1 MSDLSRFLKKNKKL
15 KENVQYAVTKSLTDE
30 KGQPLLWE
38 IRPLTSK
45 ETNRLTDECTFQ
57 EQVPGKPNVF
67 RNKIN
72 STKLLQKMMVAS
84 VVFPNLNDKDL
95 QDSYG
100 VMTPEE
106 LITEMV
112 DDPGEYNNFGKY
124 LNELNFKS
132 STGSSLTIDSEGNGT
147 FKDYIKSFVIKK

>member
-1 MSDLSRFLKKNKKL
+1 MSDLNRFLKKNKKL

-67 RNKIN
+67 KNKIN

-124 LNELNFKS
+124 LNELNGFN
-132 STGSSLTIDSEGNGT
+132 EGINE
-147 FKDYIKSFVIKK
+147 KVEEAKN

>member
-1 MSDLSRFLKKNKKL
+1 MSDLSIFLKKNKKL

-124 LNELNFKS
+124 LNELNGFN
-132 STGSSLTIDSEGNGT
+132 EGINE
-147 FKDYIKSFVIKK
+147 KVEEAKN

>member
-72 STKLLQKMMVAS
+72 STKLLQKMMVVS

-124 LNELNFKS
+124 LNELNGFN
-132 STGSSLTIDSEGNGT
+132 EGINE
-147 FKDYIKSFVIKK
+147 KVEEAKN

>member
-45 ETNRLTDECTFQ
+45 ETNKLTDECTFQ
-57 EQVPGKPNVF
+57 EQVPGKQNVF

-124 LNELNFKS
+124 LNELNGFN
-132 STGSSLTIDSEGNGT
+132 EGINE
-147 FKDYIKSFVIKK
+147 KVEEAKN

>member
-124 LNELNFKS
+124 LNELNGFN
-132 STGSSLTIDSEGNGT
+132 EGINE
-147 FKDYIKSFVIKK
+147 KVDEAKN

>member
-72 STKLLQKMMVAS
+72 STKLLQKMMAAS

-124 LNELNFKS
+124 LNELNGFN
-132 STGSSLTIDSEGNGT
+132 EGINE
-147 FKDYIKSFVIKK
+147 KVEEAKN

>member
-57 EQVPGKPNVF
+57 EQVTGKPNVF

-124 LNELNFKS
+124 LNELNGFN
-132 STGSSLTIDSEGNGT
+132 EGINE
-147 FKDYIKSFVIKK
+147 KVEEAKN

>member
-1 MSDLSRFLKKNKKL
+1 MSDLRRFLKKNKKL

-124 LNELNFKS
+124 LNELNGFN
-132 STGSSLTIDSEGNGT
+132 EGINE
-147 FKDYIKSFVIKK
+147 KVEEAKN

>member
-45 ETNRLTDECTFQ
+45 ETNKLTDECTFQ

-124 LNELNFKS
+124 LNELNGFN
-132 STGSSLTIDSEGNGT
+132 EGINE
-147 FKDYIKSFVIKK
+147 KVEEAKN

>member
-38 IRPLTSK
+38 IRPLSSK

-124 LNELNFKS
+124 LNELNGFN
-132 STGSSLTIDSEGNGT
+132 EGINE
-147 FKDYIKSFVIKK
+147 KVEEAKN

>member
-57 EQVPGKPNVF
+57 EQVPGKPNIF

-124 LNELNFKS
+124 LNELNGFN
-132 STGSSLTIDSEGNGT
+132 EGINE
-147 FKDYIKSFVIKK
+147 KVEEAKN

>member
-30 KGQPLLWE
+30 KGQPLLWK

-124 LNELNFKS
+124 LNELNGFN
-132 STGSSLTIDSEGNGT
+132 EGINE
-147 FKDYIKSFVIKK
+147 KVEEAKN

>member
-67 RNKIN
+67 KNKIN

-124 LNELNFKS
+124 LNELNGFN
-132 STGSSLTIDSEGNGT
+132 EGINE
-147 FKDYIKSFVIKK
+147 KVEEAKN

>member
-84 VVFPNLNDKDL
+84 AVFPNLNDKDL

-124 LNELNFKS
+124 LNELNGFN
-132 STGSSLTIDSEGNGT
+132 EGINE
-147 FKDYIKSFVIKK
+147 KVEEAKN

>member
-124 LNELNFKS
+124 LNELNGFNDGINEKV
-132 STGSSLTIDSEGNGT
+132 EEAKN
-147 FKDYIKSFVIKK
+147 

>member
-124 LNELNFKS
+124 LNELNGFNK
-132 STGSSLTIDSEGNGT
+132 GINEKVEEAKN
-147 FKDYIKSFVIKK
+147 

>member
-1 MSDLSRFLKKNKKL
+1 M
-15 KENVQYAVTKSLTDE
+15 
-30 KGQPLLWE
+30 
-38 IRPLTSK
+38 
-45 ETNRLTDECTFQ
+45 
-57 EQVPGKPNVF
+57 PGKPNVF

-124 LNELNFKS
+124 LNELNGFN
-132 STGSSLTIDSEGNGT
+132 EGINE
-147 FKDYIKSFVIKK
+147 KVEEAKN

>member
-1 MSDLSRFLKKNKKL
+1 M
-15 KENVQYAVTKSLTDE
+15 QYAVTKSLTDE

-45 ETNRLTDECTFQ
+45 ETNKLTDECTFQ

-124 LNELNFKS
+124 LNELNGFN
-132 STGSSLTIDSEGNGT
+132 EGINE
-147 FKDYIKSFVIKK
+147 KVEEAKN

>member
-124 LNELNFKS
+124 LNELNGFN
-132 STGSSLTIDSEGNGT
+132 EGTNE
-147 FKDYIKSFVIKK
+147 KVEEAKN

>member
-95 QDSYG
+95 QDSYE

-124 LNELNFKS
+124 LNELNGFN
-132 STGSSLTIDSEGNGT
+132 EGINE
-147 FKDYIKSFVIKK
+147 KVEEAKN

>member
-95 QDSYG
+95 QDSYR

-124 LNELNFKS
+124 LNELNGFN
-132 STGSSLTIDSEGNGT
+132 EGINE
-147 FKDYIKSFVIKK
+147 KVEEAKN

>member
-1 MSDLSRFLKKNKKL
+1 MSDLSRFLKKNKKI

-124 LNELNFKS
+124 LNELNGFN
-132 STGSSLTIDSEGNGT
+132 EGINE
-147 FKDYIKSFVIKK
+147 KVEEAKN

>member
-57 EQVPGKPNVF
+57 EQVPGKSNVF

-124 LNELNFKS
+124 LNELNGFN
-132 STGSSLTIDSEGNGT
+132 EGINE
-147 FKDYIKSFVIKK
+147 KVEEAKN

>member
-38 IRPLTSK
+38 IRSLTSK

-124 LNELNFKS
+124 LNELNGFN
-132 STGSSLTIDSEGNGT
+132 EGINE
-147 FKDYIKSFVIKK
+147 KVEEAKN

>member
-30 KGQPLLWE
+30 KEQPLLWE

-124 LNELNFKS
+124 LNELNGFN
-132 STGSSLTIDSEGNGT
+132 EGINE
-147 FKDYIKSFVIKK
+147 KVEEAKN

>member
-124 LNELNFKS
+124 LNKLNGFN
-132 STGSSLTIDSEGNGT
+132 EGINE
-147 FKDYIKSFVIKK
+147 KVEEAKN